1 MWLALLA
8 TQGLP
13 VFEHLFPHP
22 NGTVSL
28 HNGWVGRVKMWRVR
42 KKYAF
47 SILLAKT
54 KKKKMGTVNTP
65 KPEWLLG

>member
-54 KKKKMGTVNTP
+54 KKKMGTVNTP